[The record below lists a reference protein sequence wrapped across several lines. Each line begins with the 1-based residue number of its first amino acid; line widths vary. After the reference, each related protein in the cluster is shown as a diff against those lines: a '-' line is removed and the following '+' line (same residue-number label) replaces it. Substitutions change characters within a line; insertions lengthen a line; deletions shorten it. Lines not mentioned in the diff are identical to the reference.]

1 MYEMPVAE
9 DRAERPRARRRDAPL
24 RRCIVSG
31 NTLPREALIRFAV
44 GPDDIVV
51 PDLAERLPGRGLWL
65 TGRHDIVSQACASGA
80 FRRAARRAVTPLV
93 GPNGED
99 LADLVDAQLARRC
112 LDALGLARRAGKLVV
127 GFDQVRAALKGMAAA
142 GVGGA
147 ARKSAILLTAEDAA
161 ADGRN
166 KLKALA
172 DRVSEGGVVL
182 TQLALFDA
190 KTMGGAVG
198 REQFVHALVETDAAG
213 KQLYAAMHRL
223 AVYRGVDAPADVGGA
238 EVGPSTMVDMD

>member
-9 DRAERPRARRRDAPL
+9 DRAERPRSRRRDAPL

-31 NTLPREALIRFAV
+31 DTLPREALIRFAV

-65 TGRHDIVSQACASGA
+65 TARHDIVSQACASGA
-80 FRRAARRAVTPLV
+80 FRRAARRAATPLV

-99 LADLVDAQLARRC
+99 LADLVDAQLAQRC

-127 GFDQVRAALKGMAAA
+127 GFDQVRAALKGMATA

-147 ARKSAILLTAEDAA
+147 VRKSAILLTAEDAA

-223 AVYRGVDAPADVGGA
+223 AVYRGADAPADVGGA

>member
-1 MYEMPVAE
+1 M
-9 DRAERPRARRRDAPL
+9 PRA
-24 RRCIVSG
+24 
-31 NTLPREALIRFAV
+31 ALIRFAI

-51 PDLAERLPGRGLWL
+51 PDLSERLPGRGLWL
-65 TGRHDIVSQACASGA
+65 TGRRDIVARACSSGA

-99 LADLVDAQLARRC
+99 LADLVEAQLAQRC
-112 LDALGLARRAGKLVV
+112 LEALGLARRAGKLVV
-127 GFDQVRAALKGMAAA
+127 GFDQVRAALKGMAVPAE
-142 GVGGA
+142 GGGR
-147 ARKSAILLTAEDAA
+147 ARKSAILLTASDAA

-172 DRVSEGGVVL
+172 DRVSESGAAL
-182 TQLALFDA
+182 TQMALFDA

-213 KQLYAAMHRL
+213 KQLYAAMRRL
-223 AVYRGVDAPADVGGA
+223 AVYRGVIAPADIEGA
-238 EVGPSTMVDMD
+238 EAGPSIMLDMD